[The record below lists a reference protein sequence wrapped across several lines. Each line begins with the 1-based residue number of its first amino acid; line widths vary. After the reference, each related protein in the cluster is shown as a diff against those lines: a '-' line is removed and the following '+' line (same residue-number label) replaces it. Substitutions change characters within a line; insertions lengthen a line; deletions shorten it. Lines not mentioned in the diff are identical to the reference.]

1 MCSCKIQ
8 RSLTFP
14 CQEVRKMIN
23 YSHLLTPLISWDRE
37 ESNVISYT
45 YKWFGNLQSSH
56 LSPMETK
63 SKFQEERDTKK
74 TYGFIQGRSWLNL
87 DEISKS
93 FSKNSLNSRFPLVKI
108 YHDDFLSSLLAS
120 RLRLFGSLA
129 IKLCKPTHYLHWLY
143 FWQDDF
149 CKKKTSM
156 SWRVA
161 NNQRPKN
168 QVN

>member
-1 MCSCKIQ
+1 MPGSTENDKLLPPTDTTNFVGQGRNQCHFLNVQMILGIFNLCIYHQWKQ
-8 RSLTFP
+8 RVNFK
-14 CQEVRKMIN
+14 RKG
-23 YSHLLTPLISWDRE
+23 
-37 ESNVISYT
+37 
-45 YKWFGNLQSSH
+45 KWKDIWVQ
-56 LSPMETK
+56 
-63 SKFQEERDTKK
+63 
-74 TYGFIQGRSWLNL
+74 QGRSWLNL

-149 CKKKTSM
+149 CKKNINELTSREQPKTKKPSQLGFSSYKM
-156 SWRVA
+156 
-161 NNQRPKN
+161 
-168 QVN
+168 

>member
-1 MCSCKIQ
+1 MSFLTRTNDLGIFSLCIYHQWKQ
-8 RSLTFP
+8 RVNFK
-14 CQEVRKMIN
+14 RKGI
-23 YSHLLTPLISWDRE
+23 P
-37 ESNVISYT
+37 
-45 YKWFGNLQSSH
+45 
-56 LSPMETK
+56 
-63 SKFQEERDTKK
+63 DTKR

-149 CKKKTSM
+149 CKKNINELTSREQPKTKKPSQLGFKSYSYKM
-156 SWRVA
+156 
-161 NNQRPKN
+161 
-168 QVN
+168 